1 MPRAALHFIS
11 VCCCHD
17 DWPVQEALE
26 RGRWVA
32 PTPQD
37 IVNSYR
43 GGGGGVK
50 LRAEDIILQVRRVK
64 DGWRWW
70 WRISVR
76 GRQCPHSTACLS
88 RCCSP
93 PS

>member
-1 MPRAALHFIS
+1 MLQFITAR
-11 VCCCHD
+11 CCSCAG
-17 DWPVQEALE
+17 WPVQDVLE

-50 LRAEDIILQVRRVK
+50 LRAEDIILQVWVDAGGEGAAVGEGEK
-64 DGWRWW
+64 LCW
-70 WRISVR
+70 
-76 GRQCPHSTACLS
+76 
-88 RCCSP
+88 
-93 PS
+93 